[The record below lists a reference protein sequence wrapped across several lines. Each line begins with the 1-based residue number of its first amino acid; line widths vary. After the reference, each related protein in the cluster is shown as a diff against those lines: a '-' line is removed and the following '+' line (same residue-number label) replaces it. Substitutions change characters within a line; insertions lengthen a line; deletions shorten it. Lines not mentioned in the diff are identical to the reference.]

1 MTLIAFLLSTLSVAQ
16 ETPANVPIES
26 QIETPLNE
34 LPNEEIVVVAHREYE
49 VYVAPIQ
56 YHITDASI
64 NASVPKQMVFNYTG
78 THSRNSKVQA
88 RYKTWEPITMH
99 GGMKVYNE
107 DTIKY
112 TWDNCDYSVDHRK
125 CSFQNSHYFLETY
138 VTVDENELN
147 ISMALFDP
155 NMQVL
160 NASSVSDLS
169 TIIWIKQQELTVIQ
183 EQSMMGSRTTIHKPK
198 EELPLKWVIPPRL
211 LTSMVRQA
219 SIRVWTG
226 VRLD

>member
-16 ETPANVPIES
+16 EVPASAPVES

-34 LPNEEIVVVAHREYE
+34 LPNEEIVVEAHREYE

-56 YHITDASI
+56 YHITDVSI

-147 ISMALFDP
+147 ISMALFDS

>member
-1 MTLIAFLLSTLSVAQ
+1 
-16 ETPANVPIES
+16 
-26 QIETPLNE
+26 
-34 LPNEEIVVVAHREYE
+34 
-49 VYVAPIQ
+49 
-56 YHITDASI
+56 
-64 NASVPKQMVFNYTG
+64 
-78 THSRNSKVQA
+78 
-88 RYKTWEPITMH
+88 MH

-112 TWDNCDYSVDHRK
+112 TWDNCDYSIDHRK

>member
-16 ETPANVPIES
+16 EAPANVPIES

-34 LPNEEIVVVAHREYE
+34 LPNEEIVVEAHREYE

-56 YHITDASI
+56 YHITDVSI
-64 NASVPKQMVFNYTG
+64 NASVPKQMVFNYAG
-78 THSRNSKVQA
+78 THSRNSKVLA
-88 RYKTWEPITMH
+88 RYKSWEPITMH

-112 TWDNCDYSVDHRK
+112 TWDNCDYSIDHRK